1 MYLTSTNHLVFLRN
15 LHYSLFYATYEEL
28 LPNLAKK
35 STITPCMRR
44 ITYGLSS

>member
-1 MYLTSTNHLVFLRN
+1 MYLTSTNYLVSLSN
-15 LHYSLFYATYEEL
+15 LHYPLFCATYEEL
-28 LPNLAKK
+28 LSNLAKK